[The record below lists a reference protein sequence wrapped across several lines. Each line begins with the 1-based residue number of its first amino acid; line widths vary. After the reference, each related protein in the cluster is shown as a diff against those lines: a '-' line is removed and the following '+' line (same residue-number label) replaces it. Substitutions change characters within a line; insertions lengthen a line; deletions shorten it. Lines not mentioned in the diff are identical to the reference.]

1 MGDDGPEAVH
11 RSQEGDPE
19 AVISD
24 LSELLERA
32 RFEVIP
38 MGGIEEEVEDNLLA
52 GAVVTVTCSPRKG
65 PDATMVLAERFA
77 KRGYEV
83 IPHVSARTVRSRD
96 HLEELLGRASA
107 AGLRELF
114 VIGGDTTEP
123 AGPYA
128 SAGELLAEL
137 WDVDPGLERVGV
149 GGYPEGH
156 PLIDDEVLFEVLLDK
171 QTVADYVVTQICFEA
186 TTVIDWVSRIR
197 ERGIELPVYLG
208 MAGAVRRRK
217 LLEISLRVGV
227 GDSVRYLTKH
237 GSLVTRLMRR
247 GGYKPDAFVTQA
259 APFIGNPDYGIG
271 GFHVYTFIQVGST
284 DRWRRQLVETYR
296 RAGRPLSERTE
307 HDTAS

>member
-1 MGDDGPEAVH
+1 M
-11 RSQEGDPE
+11 S
-19 AVISD
+19 
-24 LSELLERA
+24 
-32 RFEVIP
+32 
-38 MGGIEEEVEDNLLA
+38 GIEEEVEQNLPP

-65 PDATMVLAERFA
+65 PDATMTLAERFA
-77 KRGYEV
+77 SKGYEV
-83 IPHVSARTVRSRD
+83 IPHVSARTVRNRD
-96 HLEELLGRASA
+96 HLEELTGRASA
-107 AGLRELF
+107 AGIRELF
-114 VIGGDTTEP
+114 VIGGDASEP

-156 PLIDDEVLFEVLLDK
+156 PLIDDEVLFEVLADK
-171 QTVADYVVTQICFEA
+171 QSVADYVSTQICFDA
-186 TTVIDWVSRIR
+186 GTVIDWVSAMR

-247 GGYKPDAFVTQA
+247 GGYKPDAFIAQT
-259 APFIGNPDYGIG
+259 APFVDNPEYGIA
-271 GFHVYTFIQVGST
+271 GFHVYTFNQVESSE
-284 DRWRRQLVETYR
+284 RWRRELVETYR
-296 RAGRPLSERTE
+296 HAATPLARSQNETER
-307 HDTAS
+307 DTAS